1 MITIKRM
8 ISLFLCAC
16 FLIFFTA
23 CAGNK
28 NNFKETSDISSDNA
42 DTEISLKEYAD
53 ISNLILRPDTYT
65 LNAKDLN
72 LPMENVFIE
81 NERMTGFDYILLSGV
96 RGTLT
101 VYKNG
106 GKVSSLLFSSTPF
119 NDENEFS
126 AVLDEVN
133 SDIAG
138 RCGMKIAEPVFTFKG
153 EKTDEVKMIFDGT
166 GVISYKYDTEK
177 LKINIRGCGVNG
189 EAAIMVE
196 VSPKN

>member
-1 MITIKRM
+1 MITIKRI

-106 GKVSSLLFSSTPF
+106 GKVSSLLFSGTPF

-126 AVLDEVN
+126 TVLDDMN
-133 SDIAG
+133 NDIAN

-166 GVISYKYDTEK
+166 GVVSYKYDTEK
-177 LKINIRGCGVNG
+177 LKINIRGCGVNE

-196 VSPKN
+196 VSPTN

>member
-1 MITIKRM
+1 MITIKRI

-16 FLIFFTA
+16 FLIFFTS

-28 NNFKETSDISSDNA
+28 NNFKETSDVLSDNA

-65 LNAKDLN
+65 LNANELN
-72 LPMENVFIE
+72 LPTENIFIE

-96 RGTLT
+96 FGTLT

-106 GKVSSLLFSSTPF
+106 GTVSSLLFSGTPF
-119 NDENEFS
+119 NDENKFS
-126 AVLDEVN
+126 AALDEVN
-133 SDIAG
+133 SDIAD
-138 RCGMKIAEPVFTFKG
+138 RCGMEIAEPVFTFKG

-166 GVISYKYDTEK
+166 GVVSYKYDSEK

-196 VSPKN
+196 ASPIN